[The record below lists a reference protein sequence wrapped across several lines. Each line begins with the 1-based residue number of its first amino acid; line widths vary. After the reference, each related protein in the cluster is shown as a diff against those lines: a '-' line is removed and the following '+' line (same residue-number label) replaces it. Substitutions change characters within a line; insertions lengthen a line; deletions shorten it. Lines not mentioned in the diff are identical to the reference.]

1 MPLVSNKFCMITHI
15 CAKAEK
21 AAELIH
27 CEFLKAK
34 GQETSPETLAAL
46 VNQGKQPLGTLQ
58 LKLRL
63 ARTTVA
69 NHEPKKT
76 KKIEP

>member
-1 MPLVSNKFCMITHI
+1 MITHI

-27 CEFLKAK
+27 GEFLKVK
-34 GQETSPETLAAL
+34 GQVIAPEPLVAL

-63 ARTTVA
+63 ARATIS